1 MLVDISKE
9 LEEHFELVKQHRD
22 NTINNGEDKDIAAA
36 LRVCSDMI
44 KDLIK
49 MQAEVVNMN
58 MINTLQQEVIAAL
71 LEVDHETADKVL
83 KALERR
89 LTKDESA

>member
-58 MINTLQQEVIAAL
+58 MINTLQQEVITAL
-71 LEVDHETADKVL
+71 REVDHETADKVL

>member
-1 MLVDISKE
+1 MLVDISTE
-9 LEEHFELVKQHRD
+9 LNEHFAKVKEHRD
-22 NTINNGEDKDIAAA
+22 NTINNGEDRDIAAA

-44 KDLIK
+44 AQLIK

-58 MINTLQQEVIAAL
+58 MILALQQEVIAAL
-71 LEVDHETADKVL
+71 QETDPETADKVL

-89 LTKDESA
+89 LTKDETI

>member
-58 MINTLQQEVIAAL
+58 MINTLQQEVITAL
-71 LEVDHETADKVL
+71 REVDHETADKVL

-89 LTKDESA
+89 LTKDETV

>member
-1 MLVDISKE
+1 MLVDISTE
-9 LEEHFELVKQHRD
+9 LNSHFDLVKQHRD
-22 NTINNGEDKDIAAA
+22 ATLSNGEDRDIAAA
-36 LRVCSDMI
+36 LRVTSDLI

-58 MINTLQQEVIAAL
+58 MILALQQEVITAL
-71 LEVDHETADKVL
+71 QETDPETADRVL

-89 LTKDESA
+89 LTRDES